1 MACAGD
7 IFSRAIIDE
16 MMNCAYQSSS
26 TETTWHW
33 DSLSVYISPDDRNV
47 PKRLK
52 RTAVRQLDVP
62 RSAMIDMS
70 VPIFRG
76 NKFQVGG
83 SKK

>member
-52 RTAVRQLDVP
+52 RTAVRQPDVSRYSMVIVNAP
-62 RSAMIDMS
+62 T
-70 VPIFRG
+70 FRG